1 MTPGPGFPSP
11 PASFCRLSRLIG
23 NDPLLVQ
30 GPGGNTSVKFG
41 NVMWIKASG
50 TQLSDA
56 EIASIFTPVDVE
68 YSVAEIDAVE
78 DSPGRDTR
86 LNPGDGH
93 RPSIETSFHAML
105 PWKYVFHYHSVHA
118 LAHLTSE
125 EGVARALGRLSG
137 FNPALVPYR
146 KPGVP
151 LSRSIRT
158 AIAGRDSSVIL
169 LRNHGMIV
177 CGNSV
182 AEVRRR
188 MFETE
193 RCLQIEQRTDHEPPD
208 RPAEI
213 PGWEWL
219 PGSGLLMNDT
229 LLQERLVSGSYFPD
243 QVVFLG
249 ARIPDVTAGQLQEQT
264 GPVSPAVL
272 VRGAGLYL
280 RSEVPVATREMLEC
294 LWQVL
299 TRVPASW
306 QLQRLNE
313 QEVGELANWDAE
325 KYRRALSEGHRH

>member
-1 MTPGPGFPSP
+1 MTPDLGFPNP

-23 NDPLLVQ
+23 GDPMLVQ
-30 GPGGNTSVKFG
+30 GPGGNTSIKFG

-56 EIASIFTPVDVE
+56 ESASIFTPVDVE
-68 YSVAEIDAVE
+68 SSAAEIDAGE
-78 DSPGRDTR
+78 ETPGRDAR
-86 LNPGDGH
+86 LNPEDGH

-105 PWKYVFHYHSVHA
+105 PWKYVFHYHSAHA

-125 EGVARALGRLSG
+125 EGVAKALGKLSR
-137 FNPALVPYR
+137 FNPVLVPYR

-182 AEVRRR
+182 VEVRRLI
-188 MFETE
+188 FETE
-193 RCLQIEQRTDHEPPD
+193 RCLQIEQGTDHEPPD
-208 RPAEI
+208 QPTKI
-213 PGWEWL
+213 PGWEQL
-219 PGSGLLMNDT
+219 PGSGSLVKDT

-249 ARIPDVTAGQLQEQT
+249 PKIPEVSAGQLQEQ
-264 GPVSPAVL
+264 PVPDSLAVL

-280 RSEVPVATREMLEC
+280 RSEVPAAAREMLEC

-299 TRVPASW
+299 TRVPVSW
-306 QLQRLNE
+306 QLQPLDE
-313 QEVGELANWDAE
+313 VEVGELTDWDAE
-325 KYRRALSEGHRH
+325 KYRKALSEGHRE